1 MSSKVFLREL
11 EYYSGILFLTTNRP
25 GVIDEAFLS
34 RIHMAFRY
42 SAIDLASTTMMWN
55 NIMDRIERDNKS
67 SCTEVPVTFKRD
79 QLLRFAEKDFLRRER
94 KGKPWNGR
102 QIRNAFN
109 TAIGLERYQRLQMF
123 SDKGISPEEAA
134 ASGDKELMEIKLTKT
149 NFQDI
154 AAAARSFEDYIQDLR
169 GVDSEIARLIRVRD
183 DHWGSEGP
191 VAAKDYSNV
200 RKTTMPESSSPS
212 RSSAAKVGWG
222 RGVPISCVSGRTK
235 IRWLQ
240 GWRDSL
246 LSLTIPMV
254 LMIHQVMMIDD
265 KRER

>member
-1 MSSKVFLREL
+1 MPLKVFLREL

-34 RIHMAFRY
+34 RIHMAFQY
-42 SAIDLASTTMMWN
+42 PAIDLPSTKMMWN

-67 SCTEVPVTFKRD
+67 SCTEVAITFKRE

-109 TAIGLERYQRLQMF
+109 TAIGLGRYQRLQLLSENGMT
-123 SDKGISPEEAA
+123 PEEAA
-134 ASGDKELMEIKLTKT
+134 VSGNKKLMEIKLTKT

-154 AAAARSFEDYIQDLR
+154 ATAARSFEDYIQDLR
-169 GVDSEIARLIRVRD
+169 GGDSEIARLTKVRD

-191 VAAKDYSNV
+191 VAVKDYSNI
-200 RKTTMPESSSPS
+200 RNTTLLGAGVPS
-212 RSSAAKVGWG
+212 RSSVAEVSQGVRDPAHLGVQANRVTLAG
-222 RGVPISCVSGRTK
+222 RQDGDTSE
-235 IRWLQ
+235 
-240 GWRDSL
+240 DSDG
-246 LSLTIPMV
+246 SSS
-254 LMIHQVMMIDD
+254 DD
-265 KRER
+265 N